1 MSERIP
7 DYTWVLAR
15 LKAERDEARA
25 EVARLREA
33 LEELLGDYTAHMQEN
48 AYTEQARAALRAAT
62 GETP

>member
-33 LEELLGDYTAHMQEN
+33 LESVIAESDRETL
-48 AYTEQARAALRAAT
+48 AYIRARALLRAAT